1 MKLKELVG
9 VINNKAYL
17 NMETERGQWLYKG
30 QANFITSDLLERRV
44 KLVDIIR
51 NEFYITMEDQ

>member
-1 MKLKELVG
+1 MKLKELVA
-9 VINNKAYL
+9 VININAYL
-17 NMETERGQWLYKG
+17 NIVTQRGHWLYKG

-51 NEFYITMEDQ
+51 NEFYITMEGQ